1 MNEKVLLIDD
11 DKELSVEMTEIL
23 EAEGYSV
30 QVAFDGKQGEDFI
43 RKSRH
48 DIILIDFK
56 LPGTTGVELL
66 KKVRTLSPGSRFFFI
81 SGRPFI
87 EQLIKK
93 EGLSKTVS
101 GYVKKPFD
109 VKEFLEKI
117 KIS

>member
-1 MNEKVLLIDD
+1 
-11 DKELSVEMTEIL
+11 
-23 EAEGYSV
+23 V
-30 QVAFDGKQGEDFI
+30 QVAFDGYQGESMI
-43 RKSRH
+43 RNSRY
-48 DIILIDFK
+48 DIVLIDFK

-66 KKVRTLSPGSRFFFI
+66 KRVKVSSPDSKFFLI

-87 EQLIKK
+87 EKLIKK

-109 VKEFLEKI
+109 VEKFLEKI